1 MNAIQQRL
9 KQLYLQK
16 ARMEGK
22 AIGGSLV
29 GGRRRKRR
37 AGALVGGRRMEHE
50 TEIQRHRAAMRGA
63 KKNPWLAVRNQVFE
77 RLAGKGYTFKEMIA
91 EAQRE
96 YHR

>member
-22 AIGGSLV
+22 AVGSALV
-29 GGRRRKRR
+29 GGRRRR
-37 AGALVGGRRMEHE
+37 AGSLVGGKRMIRYESE
-50 TEIQRHRAAMRGA
+50 LQRHKASMRGA
-63 KKNPWLAVRNQVFE
+63 KKNPWLAVKNQVFE

-91 EAQRE
+91 EAQAE
-96 YHR
+96 YYR